1 MEECFLWQLRAVL
14 LFLLK
19 FRNLCVV
26 EVLPVVCTG
35 AALGLLL
42 ENQFV
47 IFFYFPE
54 SWFMCFLKPGCLCYN
69 WWLNFALLLLGS
81 NLPCLPTEWLINSPV
96 PAEEILLREAVE
108 KHLLLCLKLLLVVLV
123 TINLWGDLSCYCMN
137 RRYKLLKIQR
147 HEKMEKP
154 PSKKHILFQMFFNSL
169 LFSLIFEVLKRR
181 SLDTNYH
188 LKT

>member
-1 MEECFLWQLRAVL
+1 MCSGGFASSLHRSS
-14 LFLLK
+14 FS
-19 FRNLCVV
+19 
-26 EVLPVVCTG
+26 PTTG
-35 AALGLLL
+35 
-42 ENQFV
+42 ES
-47 IFFYFPE
+47 IYDFFYFPE

-96 PAEEILLREAVE
+96 PAEEILSREAVE

-154 PSKKHILFQMFFNSL
+154 PAKKTILFQMFLIPYYSL
-169 LFSLIFEVLKRR
+169 WSLRC
-181 SLDTNYH
+181 
-188 LKT
+188 